1 MKGGNLMDKETLKMI
16 SELLDN
22 KLGALE
28 NKVDKEAKLLEALT
42 SKVET
47 IAKVEETHIEQQGK
61 WTNGF

>member
-1 MKGGNLMDKETLKMI
+1 MDKETLEMVR
-16 SELLDN
+16 ELIDS

-28 NKVDKEAKLLEALT
+28 NRLDKETKLLETLT

-47 IAKVEETHIEQQGK
+47 IAKVEKTHIEQQGK

>member
-1 MKGGNLMDKETLKMI
+1 MKGGNIMDKETLKMV

-28 NKVDKEAKLLEALT
+28 NKVDKEAKLLETLT

-47 IAKVEETHIEQQGK
+47 IAKVEKTHIEHQGK